1 MISRRTFLSLTGACA
16 TALLAGCAP
25 ATART
30 HPTRS
35 TRTTLPDGLDLVSAD
50 AAADAMIYSFYG
62 RLSVASLERLTD
74 TLFFSPHVCSSRR
87 RRARGGLPKGR
98 LLCQPVSLVSS
109 RKSLT

>member
-1 MISRRTFLSLTGACA
+1 M
-16 TALLAGCAP
+16 
-25 ATART
+25 
-30 HPTRS
+30 
-35 TRTTLPDGLDLVSAD
+35 PDGLDLVSADAAD
-50 AAADAMIYSFYG
+50 AAADAMIYSFYD

-109 RKSLT
+109 RRSLT

>member
-1 MISRRTFLSLTGACA
+1 MISIRTFLSLTGACA

-25 ATART
+25 GDGAETSDALD
-30 HPTRS
+30 PAYV
-35 TRTTLPDGLDLVSAD
+35 PDELDLVSAD
-50 AAADAMIYSFYG
+50 ATADAMIYSFYG

-74 TLFFSPHVCSSRR
+74 TLLFSPHVCSSRR

-109 RKSLT
+109 RRSLT